1 MTRTDQA
8 DRRVKSTF
16 TTIII
21 DVNVERETNIEMLR
35 TKARLAL
42 LENKRLVDEIVR
54 VKRENLQLKGAAPD
68 QLQQEMELL
77 DAQLRKDAEALE
89 ERARDVERGGT
100 GGAKPD
106 EPKAGR
112 KKREHFGTREG
123 QKTLPITSTAVH
135 ALDEADKQ
143 CGECGGELKE
153 WEGHDDETEEVVVVE
168 RRFEIT
174 KHIRKKYRCACGC
187 IEQPLMPPRLLAGGR
202 YSNGFAVL
210 VAAMKYVDQLPLE
223 RIVRI
228 FGREGLVIDSQT
240 LWSIVLALAT
250 KLKPAW
256 RRLREEILKS
266 TIVGVD
272 QSPWPVLGH
281 EKKKWQMWTLSTATL
296 AYFDIKKSKGLD
308 DGKRVLGDFKGIVF
322 GDAATTHDSLQNE
335 LPITLAH
342 CWAHPRRDAE
352 KLLASDPMRAQVII
366 DFIREL
372 YDADDEARDD
382 IEKRRFLRD
391 TRSREVLRRLHEW
404 RIDQRPLPSS
414 PTAKLLGYLENHK
427 EGLERFLEDPLI
439 PLDNNQC
446 ERGYVWVAVG
456 RRSFFGSRSE
466 LGTQVAA
473 ILYSFAETARR
484 NGVDPK
490 AYFAAALEDALA
502 GATIRLPHEMS

>member
-1 MTRTDQA
+1 VTTTNHVDQRA
-8 DRRVKSTF
+8 KFSPSMID
-16 TTIII
+16 I
-21 DVNVERETNIEMLR
+21 DVNVERETDIEMLR
-35 TKARLAL
+35 MKARLAL
-42 LENKRLVDEIVR
+42 VENKRLVDEIVR
-54 VKRENLQLKGAAPD
+54 VKRENLVLKGASPD

-77 DAQLRKDAEALE
+77 DAKLRKDAEALDE
-89 ERARDVERGGT
+89 AARDAERRGT
-100 GGAKPD
+100 SGADPEKPKPD
-106 EPKAGR
+106 K

-123 QKTLPITSTAVH
+123 QKTLPITNTEVH
-135 ALDEADKQ
+135 DLDDADKQ
-143 CGECGGELKE
+143 CGLCGGELAE
-153 WEGHDDETEEVVVVE
+153 WKGHEDETEEVVVVE

-174 KHIRKKYRCACGC
+174 KHIRKKYLCTCGC

-256 RRLREEILKS
+256 KRLREEILKS
-266 TIVGVD
+266 HIVGID

-281 EKKKWQMWTLSTATL
+281 EKKKWQMWTLSTAKL
-296 AYFDIKKSKGLD
+296 AYFDIKKSKGFD
-308 DGKRVLGDFKGIVF
+308 DGKRVLGDFKGVVF
-322 GDAATTHDSLQNE
+322 GDAATTHDSLE
-335 LPITLAH
+335 TALPITLAH
-342 CWAHPRRDAE
+342 CWAHPYRDAE
-352 KLLASDPMRAQVII
+352 KLLASDPIRAQEII

-372 YDADDEARDD
+372 YEIDDEAGDD
-382 IEKRRFLRD
+382 VEKRRFLRD
-391 TRSREVLRRLHEW
+391 TRSRDVLQRLKEW
-404 RIDQRPLPSS
+404 RSKQKPLPSS

-427 EGLERFLEDPLI
+427 EGLARFIDDPHI

-456 RRSFFGSRSE
+456 RRSFWGSRSE

-490 AYFAAALEDALA
+490 AFFAAALDDALD
-502 GATIRLPHEMS
+502 GRTIRLPHEM

>member
-1 MTRTDQA
+1 
-8 DRRVKSTF
+8 
-16 TTIII
+16 
-21 DVNVERETNIEMLR
+21 VNVEREKDIETLR
-35 TKARLAL
+35 IKARIALA
-42 LENKRLVDEIVR
+42 ENKRLVDELVR
-54 VKRENLQLKGAAPD
+54 VNRELLIAKGASPD
-68 QLQQEMELL
+68 QLQQELALL
-77 DAQLRKDAEALE
+77 DKKLQKDADRLE
-89 ERARDVERGGT
+89 EEARRIERGEGGT
-100 GGAKPD
+100 KAKP
-106 EPKAGR
+106 EPD
-112 KKREHFGTREG
+112 KKQRTHFGTREG
-123 QKTLPITSTAVH
+123 QKTLPITKTDVH
-135 ALDEADKQ
+135 ELDEADKK

-153 WEGHDDETEEVVVVE
+153 WTGQDDETEEVVVVE

-174 KHIRKKYRCACGC
+174 KHIRKKYRCSCGC

-266 TIVGVD
+266 EIVGID

-281 EKKKWQMWTLSTATL
+281 TKRTWQMWTLSTAKL
-296 AYFDIKKSKGLD
+296 AYFDIKQSKGFD
-308 DGKRVLGDFKGIVF
+308 DGKRVLGDFQGIVF
-322 GDAATTHDSLQNE
+322 GDAATTHDSLE
-335 LPITLAH
+335 SSLPIVLAH

-352 KLLASDPMRAQVII
+352 KLRASDPIRAQEII

-372 YDADDEARDD
+372 YDVDDEAGDD
-382 IEKRRFLRD
+382 IEKRRLLRD
-391 TRSREVLRRLHEW
+391 KRSRDVIRRLDEW
-404 RIDQRPLPSS
+404 REQQKPLPSS
-414 PTAKLLGYLENHK
+414 PTAKLLGYLKNHH
-427 EGLERFLEDPLI
+427 EGLTRFLDDPRI
-439 PLDNNQC
+439 PLDNNQS

-456 RRSFFGSRSE
+456 RRSFWGSRSE

-490 AYFAAALEDALA
+490 AYFEAALGDALEDRI
-502 GATIRLPHEMS
+502 IRLPHEMVQQPSASA

>member
-1 MTRTDQA
+1 MPITLG
-8 DRRVKSTF
+8 
-16 TTIII
+16 
-21 DVNVERETNIEMLR
+21 VNVERENNIEMLR

-54 VKRENLQLKGAAPD
+54 VKRENLLLKGAAPD

-77 DAQLRKDAEALE
+77 DAKLRKDAEALE
-89 ERARDVERGGT
+89 QKALEVERGGA
-100 GGAKPD
+100 GGAGPEKPKP
-106 EPKAGR
+106 ER

-123 QKTLPITSTAVH
+123 QKTLPINTQVH
-135 ALDEADKQ
+135 DLDDADKQ
-143 CGECGGELKE
+143 CGECGGDLKE
-153 WEGHDDETEEVVVVE
+153 WEGHEDVTEEVIVVE

-174 KHIRKKYRCACGC
+174 KHVRKKYLCKCGC

-256 RRLREEILKS
+256 KRLREEIVKS
-266 TIVGVD
+266 DIVGID

-281 EKKKWQMWTLSTATL
+281 EKKKWQMWTLSTSKH
-296 AYFDIKKSKGLD
+296 AYFDIMKSKGFD
-308 DGKRVLGDFKGIVF
+308 DGKRVLGDFKGIIF
-322 GDAATTHDSLQNE
+322 GDAATTHDSLASE

-342 CWAHPRRDAE
+342 CWAHPYRDAE
-352 KLLASDPMRAQVII
+352 KLLASDPLRAQEII

-372 YDADDEARDD
+372 YEVDDEAGDD
-382 IEKRRFLRD
+382 VDKRRYLRD
-391 TRSREVLRRLHEW
+391 TRSRDVIRRLDEW
-404 RIDQRPLPSS
+404 REKQKPLPSS
-414 PTAKLLGYLENHK
+414 PTAKLLGYLKNHH
-427 EGLERFLEDPLI
+427 EGLTRFLGNPLI
-439 PLDNNQC
+439 PLDNNQS

-456 RRSFFGSRSE
+456 RRSFWGSRSE

-473 ILYSFAETARR
+473 VLYSFAETARR

-490 AYFAAALEDALA
+490 AYFEAALEDALA
-502 GATIRLPHEMS
+502 ERTIRLPHEM